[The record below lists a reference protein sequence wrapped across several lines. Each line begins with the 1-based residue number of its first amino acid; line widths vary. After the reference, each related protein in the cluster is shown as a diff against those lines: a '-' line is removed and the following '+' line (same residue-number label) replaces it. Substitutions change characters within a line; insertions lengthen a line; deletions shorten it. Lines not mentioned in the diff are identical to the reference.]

1 MNNYLQNS
9 SNKKNIN
16 IIKSKKK
23 KINIYIL
30 YSIILCLILVYANI
44 VILVLPHNK
53 ILILINFIIS
63 CGFIIL
69 YTFKIIQS
77 KKIEDLKVISSY
89 IEKIINENI
98 DIYENMR
105 VHITDKIKNIS
116 MDFDLNFLV
125 EDEKKIRELKRNI
138 EEKLRSNSF
147 VSLDDYEKSV
157 SQLFDIIEK
166 KMKLIVDKIFI
177 EIEGEKNRLDNL
189 NKDFDE
195 FKLMEKFLEI
205 YDKWFDLI
213 EGSLSEKVKILND
226 RVDYVNSYSKKS
238 DQMIKNINKELNA
251 INSKIN
257 SLKGKEEKDITGFF
271 NRINKQQRDFIEQ
284 FRLILEKS
292 SDISEKFELIEELS
306 SKISLIAFNIEI
318 QASKTQYNKVFSV
331 LAKEVRD
338 FSDQMHKYY
347 KGMSVSFVELND
359 FIKKNEENIA
369 NFQKEVIDKIQMAND
384 VFSKYDESMI
394 NIQQILLKLINES
407 ENQKH
412 QFISKTNEN
421 FSTMQSLAINL
432 EQMQHRSS
440 TIIYFLNIYK
450 QKIHNLLSLNN
461 DNILK
466 DEKILIEEILRYI
479 ESIITTSE
487 ERLFVNK
494 LYKEYLNK
502 EIKLEDIHIENKAR
516 KAEKGSEDSDSV
528 IIF

>member
-1 MNNYLQNS
+1 MNNYLQSS
-9 SNKKNIN
+9 SNKKKVNIR
-16 IIKSKKK
+16 KSKKTR
-23 KINIYIL
+23 NNNYIL
-30 YSIILCLILVYANI
+30 YSIILFLIIVYSNI
-44 VILVLPHNK
+44 VVFVLPNNK

-63 CGFIIL
+63 CGFIIF

-77 KKIEDLKVISSY
+77 KKSEDLKVISSY
-89 IEKIINENI
+89 IKKIINESM

-105 VHITDKIKNIS
+105 VYIGNKIKNMS
-116 MDFDLNFLV
+116 MDFNLDFLA
-125 EDEKKIRELKRNI
+125 EDEKKIREIKSDI
-138 EEKLRSNSF
+138 EEKLKGNDF
-147 VSLDDYEKSV
+147 ISLNDYEKSV
-157 SQLFDIIEK
+157 LQLFDLLEK
-166 KMKLIVDKIFI
+166 EMKLIFDKVFI
-177 EIEGEKNRLDNL
+177 EIEGEKKRLNSL

-195 FKLMEKFLEI
+195 FKLMENFLGI

-226 RVDYVNSYSKKS
+226 RVDYINSYSKKS
-238 DQMIKNINKELNA
+238 DQMIKNINKELNS
-251 INSKIN
+251 INLRIN

-271 NRINKQQRDFIEQ
+271 NRINKQQKEFIEQ
-284 FRLILEKS
+284 FEFILEKS
-292 SDISEKFELIEELS
+292 TDISEKFELIEELS

-347 KGMSVSFVELND
+347 KSMALSFFELND
-359 FIKKNEENIA
+359 FIKKNGENIT
-369 NFQKEVIDKIQMAND
+369 NFQKEVIDKIQLAND

-394 NIQQILLKLINES
+394 NIQQILSKLISES
-407 ENQKH
+407 ENQKS
-412 QFISKTNEN
+412 QFLSKTNEN

-432 EQMQHRSS
+432 EQMQHRNS
-440 TIIYFLNIYK
+440 TIYYFLNLYK
-450 QKIHNLLSLNN
+450 KNIGSMLSLNN
-461 DNILK
+461 DHILQ

-487 ERLFVNK
+487 ERLFVNR

-502 EIKLEDIHIENKAR
+502 EIKQEDIHIENKVR
-516 KAEKGSEDSDSV
+516 KTEKGSEDSDSV

>member
-1 MNNYLQNS
+1 
-9 SNKKNIN
+9 
-16 IIKSKKK
+16 
-23 KINIYIL
+23 
-30 YSIILCLILVYANI
+30 
-44 VILVLPHNK
+44 
-53 ILILINFIIS
+53 
-63 CGFIIL
+63 
-69 YTFKIIQS
+69 
-77 KKIEDLKVISSY
+77 
-89 IEKIINENI
+89 
-98 DIYENMR
+98 
-105 VHITDKIKNIS
+105 
-116 MDFDLNFLV
+116 
-125 EDEKKIRELKRNI
+125 
-138 EEKLRSNSF
+138 
-147 VSLDDYEKSV
+147 
-157 SQLFDIIEK
+157 
-166 KMKLIVDKIFI
+166 
-177 EIEGEKNRLDNL
+177 
-189 NKDFDE
+189 
-195 FKLMEKFLEI
+195 
-205 YDKWFDLI
+205 
-213 EGSLSEKVKILND
+213 
-226 RVDYVNSYSKKS
+226 
-238 DQMIKNINKELNA
+238 MIKNVNKELNA